1 MSPKGKAV
9 FPSSGNLYHTLF
21 YSASIKQGFLKSRRF
36 TSHETRP
43 SSLGKGLRH
52 RSKQSHSP
60 SRQYT
65 SDVQVSD
72 SPWTGKVSGSLS
84 QVINN
89 QSSLPSYHWLSPDP
103 KTPLVR
109 FLRPGVSQIT
119 NRADQIS
126 IDSTSA
132 TNRPASLPRNEATTL
147 NTASLKPPM
156 FRMSS
161 RSGACDEP

>member
-9 FPSSGNLYHTLF
+9 FPSSGNLYHTFL

-72 SPWTGKVSGSLS
+72 SPWTGKVSGTLS
-84 QVINN
+84 PVINN
-89 QSSLPSYHWLSPDP
+89 QRVSPHIIDSHQIP
-103 KTPLVR
+103 KTPLAR

-132 TNRPASLPRNEATTL
+132 TNRPASLPRNDATTL